1 MKWRRDNRN
10 STAAGAYFLHT
21 ENLTEIF
28 VGTSVR
34 LVEAIHASIELIGS
48 SDRGGTME
56 TRFRRK
62 LVLTFSMILW
72 AWFNSTAVAAT
83 VAEIA
88 LMKSADREKVLIEG
102 AKKEGKVV
110 FYTGLIVD
118 QVVRPVKAAFEKE
131 YPFLQVEFFRGNSD
145 RLAQKMLAEYQA
157 KRYEVDVVSGS
168 SAATIL
174 LRAGVMQRFYSPPI
188 AEYPSELKDA
198 NGFWG
203 STNVYFMT
211 LGYNTKMVKA
221 SELPKTYEDLLNP
234 RWKGQMMWSTSRGS
248 GAPQF
253 IGNILLTK
261 GEEAGKAYLQ
271 KLKQQ
276 NIAKSTASARQILDL
291 VIAGE
296 YPMAIQIFNHHAYI
310 SKKAGAPVDWQPLE
324 PVTATINSIGL
335 AKNAPHPHASMLFL
349 DFVLSKKGQKVFQ
362 AANYL
367 PAHPDIPALQ
377 PDLKPGGGRFKKANY
392 LSPEILFDKSNEWSD
407 YFDKEFLW

>member
-1 MKWRRDNRN
+1 MKIRFQCRF
-10 STAAGAYFLHT
+10 ALAFFM
-21 ENLTEIF
+21 IF
-28 VGTSVR
+28 CFSF
-34 LVEAIHASIELIGS
+34 GS
-48 SDRGGTME
+48 
-56 TRFRRK
+56 
-62 LVLTFSMILW
+62 
-72 AWFNSTAVAAT
+72 AVMAAT

-88 LMKSADREKVLIEG
+88 LMKSADREKILVEG
-102 AKKEGKVV
+102 AKKEGKIV

-221 SELPKTYEDLLNP
+221 SELPKTYEDLLDP

-276 NIAKSTASARQILDL
+276 NVAKSTASARQILDL

-362 AANYL
+362 AASYL

-407 YFDKEFLW
+407 YFDKEFLR

>member
-1 MKWRRDNRN
+1 M
-10 STAAGAYFLHT
+10 T
-21 ENLTEIF
+21 I
-28 VGTSVR
+28 
-34 LVEAIHASIELIGS
+34 
-48 SDRGGTME
+48 
-56 TRFRRK
+56 RFRRRFG
-62 LVLTFSMILW
+62 LAFLMIFCFW
-72 AWFNSTAVAAT
+72 SGSVAVAAT

-88 LMKSADREKVLIEG
+88 LMKSANREKILIEG
-102 AKKEGKVV
+102 AKKEGKVS

-118 QVVRPVKAAFEKE
+118 QVVRPVKDAFEKE
-131 YPFLQVEFFRGNSD
+131 YPFLQVEFFRGNAD

-157 KRYEVDVVSGS
+157 KRYEVDIVSGS

-174 LRAGVMQRFYSPPI
+174 QRAGVMQRFYSPPI
-188 AEYPSELKDA
+188 AEYPSELKDP

-221 SELPKTYEDLLNP
+221 NELPKTYEDLLNP

-253 IGNILLTK
+253 IGNIFLTM
-261 GEEAGKAYLQ
+261 GQEAGKAYLQ

-310 SKKAGAPVDWQPLE
+310 SKAAGAPVDWQPLE

-335 AKNAPHPHASMLFL
+335 AKNAPHPHAAMLFL

-367 PAHPDIPALQ
+367 PAHPEIPALQ
-377 PDLKPGGGRFKKANY
+377 ADLKPGGGRFKKVNY

-407 YFDKEFLW
+407 YFDKEFLR